1 MIQNYDGIDIKNKYY
16 KIIEPNENQQKYVNK
31 TFHKL
36 TAITPVIILGKNT
49 KNYRDINAQW
59 LFKCSC
65 GNKIC
70 RALRTAINN
79 QTTIDCGCGKKQ
91 YYANKYIGKTYNYL
105 TVISLDEDYKKENNI
120 KSANAYYKCKCKCG
134 NYKTVRITTLVAGE
148 VKSCGCLKKEQ
159 EKENLIHGITLID
172 LTGQKFGL
180 LTVLERDDA
189 IEDGKRDARWKC
201 KCECGNIKTI
211 RSSNLR
217 NGTTT
222 SCGCLKESYGEYKI
236 KKILKENQINFIHNE
251 PYFKDLITSRGGIG
265 RYDFIILDIN
275 NNPIRLIE
283 FDGEQHYKSI
293 DYFGGEEKFKMQQ
306 INDEIKNNY
315 AKNHNLPLIRI
326 PYYSIQEITY
336 ENLFNDKF
344 IFKE

>member
-1 MIQNYDGIDIKNKYY
+1 MTQNYDGIDIKGRYY
-16 KIIEPNENQQKYVNK
+16 QIISPDTFQQKYINK
-31 TFHKL
+31 NFQQLKT
-36 TAITPVIILGKNT
+36 ISPVIILNEGI
-49 KNYRDINAQW
+49 KNYQGYKSWW
-59 LFKCSC
+59 LFECSC

-70 RALRTAINN
+70 KHLQSVVHN
-79 QTTIDCGCGKKQ
+79 QKAPDCGCGRKR
-91 YYANKYIGKTYNYL
+91 YYEDKYIGKTYNYL

-180 LTVLERDDA
+180 LTVLERDET

-211 RSSNLR
+211 RSSTLR

-283 FDGEQHYKSI
+283 FDGKQHYKSI
-293 DYFGGEEKFKMQQ
+293 DYFGGEERLKMQQ
-306 INDEIKNNY
+306 KNDEIKNNY
-315 AKNHNLPLIRI
+315 AKEHNLPLIRI

-344 IFKE
+344 ILEE